1 MRCGSCC
8 RIKTR
13 GERGE
18 LERVGRTTRSVFVQD
33 DLFGLLGS
41 KGGAPKGA
49 SGPES
54 FSLDVEEDRSIRS
67 VPLSDGSMIDSS
79 VALPGFLDRNFLDS
93 DVDLRSVFDSA
104 WLTSKKE
111 PEHVT
116 SRGSM
121 RIVDLFSGCGALTLG
136 AVDACHALGFGAETV
151 LAVDTN
157 AKALATYA
165 RNFPATTTSSTP
177 VERILD
183 SDLGELPSEAE
194 KRLQDTVGQVDVL
207 LGGPPCQGNSD
218 LNNHTRRA
226 DPKNALFLRM
236 VRFAELVRPEHVV
249 IENVPG
255 VVHDRDGVV
264 GRARIALE
272 SMGYSV
278 DSAVVRTAD
287 LGVPQRRKRYLVVAS
302 LKRRIS
308 LAEVTGLHRTPE
320 RSVGWAIGDLLG
332 VEGDDAFDSSA
343 VHYSQNKARIDY
355 LFDHDLYDLPNEQRP
370 DCHRLKPH
378 SYNSVY
384 GRMRW
389 EQPAPTITSGLGST
403 GQGRFVHPKERRT
416 VTPHE
421 AARLQFVPDFFD
433 FSGNSRVALQEMIGN
448 AVPPKLA
455 YAVVAELLK

>member
-1 MRCGSCC
+1 MT
-8 RIKTR
+8 I
-13 GERGE
+13 E
-18 LERVGRTTRSVFVQD
+18 
-33 DLFGLLGS
+33 
-41 KGGAPKGA
+41 
-49 SGPES
+49 
-54 FSLDVEEDRSIRS
+54 
-67 VPLSDGSMIDSS
+67 SS
-79 VALPGFLDRNFLDS
+79 VALPDFLDRDSLAS
-93 DVDLRSVFDSA
+93 DVDFRSVFDSA
-104 WLTSKKE
+104 WLTSKEE

-116 SRGSM
+116 SRGSV
-121 RIVDLFSGCGALTLG
+121 RIADLFSGCGALTLG
-136 AVDACHALGFGAETV
+136 AVDACHALGFGTETV

-157 AKALATYA
+157 AKALDTYA

-183 SDLGELPSEAE
+183 SDLGESPSEAE
-194 KRLQDTVGQVDVL
+194 KQLQDTVGEVDVL

-236 VRFAELVRPEHVV
+236 VRFAELVRPKHVV

-264 GRARIALE
+264 VRARMALE
-272 SMGYSV
+272 SMGYFV
-278 DSAVVRTAD
+278 DSAVVKTAD

-302 LKRRIS
+302 LRRKPS
-308 LAEVTGLHRTPE
+308 LPKVVALHSTSE
-320 RSVGWAIGDLLG
+320 RSVGWALGDLLG
-332 VEGDDAFDSSA
+332 MEGQDAFDSSA

-389 EQPAPTITSGLGST
+389 DQPAPTITSGFGST